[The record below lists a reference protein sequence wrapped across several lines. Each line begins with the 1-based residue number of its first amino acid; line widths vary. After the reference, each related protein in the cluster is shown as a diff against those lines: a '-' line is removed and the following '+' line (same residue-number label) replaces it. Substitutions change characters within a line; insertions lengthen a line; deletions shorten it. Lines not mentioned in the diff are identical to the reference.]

1 MQFLE
6 LTYLHSLS
14 QSGSNSGLQ
23 KRVGNA
29 LGAELEQLFS
39 RDSLALK
46 AGGEGEESG
55 ETARRGGEP
64 RASPSLPSCSKKM
77 LPALAIID

>member
-46 AGGEGEESG
+46 AVKVSIRCVGFDGRVWAVSLEICGLPGGKGE
-55 ETARRGGEP
+55 
-64 RASPSLPSCSKKM
+64 
-77 LPALAIID
+77 